1 FRFYINGLAAEYARR
16 RRGIELPW
24 GDDTLGRVLFGRA
37 GAFLRLAGTLARAGA
52 LPALARLP
60 SYAVARTLW
69 YARGVRDGA
78 RRYGAACRPSCT
90 PRAGETRPNVVLV
103 TIDTLRAGH
112 LACYGS
118 RTVQTPELDRLA
130 SEGARFERCYAQSHL
145 TVPSHLTIFTSLPP
159 AEHGVLDN
167 GWKLRRRVEAL
178 PAVFARAGYR
188 TAAFVS
194 AKHVGPEGTLGAALG
209 HLDVYEAPHR
219 IDIPFRAE
227 ETNRRFLR
235 WVRGACRGPFF
246 AWIHY
251 WDPHMP
257 YTPPRPFD

>member
-1 FRFYINGLAAEYARR
+1 RARR
-16 RRGIELPW
+16 GAAIRRGAVSRRPL
-24 GDDTLGRVLFGRA
+24 V
-37 GAFLRLAGTLARAGA
+37 A
-52 LPALARLP
+52 LLL
-60 SYAVARTLW
+60 V
-69 YARGVRDGA
+69 V
-78 RRYGAACRPSCT
+78 ACRPSCT

-103 TIDTLRAGH
+103 TIDTLRADH

-118 RTVQTPELDRLA
+118 RTVRTPELDRLA

-194 AKHVGPEGTLGAALG
+194 AKHVGPEGTLRAPPPRRAR
-209 HLDVYEAPHR
+209 DRDASAEAPARRHHPER
-219 IDIPFRAE
+219 SRARPRPGRPRAL
-227 ETNRRFLR
+227 RRR
-235 WVRGACRGPFF
+235 RGARPASPSPPPLPPAGP
-246 AWIHY
+246 AAQAESRRLA
-251 WDPHMP
+251 DGRAR
-257 YTPPRPFD
+257 RPLPA